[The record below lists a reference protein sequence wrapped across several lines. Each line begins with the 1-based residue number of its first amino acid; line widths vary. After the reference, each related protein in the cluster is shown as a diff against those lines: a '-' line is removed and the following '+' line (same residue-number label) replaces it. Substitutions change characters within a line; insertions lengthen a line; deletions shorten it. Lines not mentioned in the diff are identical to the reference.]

1 VSALEVHPSELMG
14 EIERLQTENWQLK
27 QACGY
32 PIPADKE
39 TINNPFKCGMC
50 DARSQGANATLPI
63 HLDKRR
69 LLADRLRWIYQQK
82 DINLKLAAEVC
93 NKLEEIIFHLD
104 AGSCTPPVSEALRPS
119 AEVVAAV
126 QEAIQKHPHWKPGL
140 GSSAFAFGLANT
152 AIDAYRVAL
161 SREESRDGFGNRL
174 CPKCKLP
181 HSITAGCP
189 ISALPSTESAKP

>member
-50 DARSQGANATLPI
+50 DARSQGA
-63 HLDKRR
+63 
-69 LLADRLRWIYQQK
+69 
-82 DINLKLAAEVC
+82 INLKLAAEVC